1 MSNSLIEDI
10 YDYEYDKYMDNLQNI
25 VEDSQDY
32 VCSCCGMPCD
42 ILVDDESFGFEY
54 GSEISTQQDVK
65 IISECCNAYVY
76 RG

>member
-1 MSNSLIEDI
+1 MGYSLIEDI

-32 VCSCCGMPCD
+32 VCSCCGLPCD
-42 ILVDDESFGFEY
+42 ILVDDESFGFEF

-65 IISECCNAYVY
+65 IISECCNAYAY